1 MNYYSKLKAK
11 IRILEMI
18 CNKHKIK
25 LEDEPLYIKFLS
37 GKVQKMGDISLNNN
51 YKSFQEQ

>member
-51 YKSFQEQ
+51 YKSFQEK